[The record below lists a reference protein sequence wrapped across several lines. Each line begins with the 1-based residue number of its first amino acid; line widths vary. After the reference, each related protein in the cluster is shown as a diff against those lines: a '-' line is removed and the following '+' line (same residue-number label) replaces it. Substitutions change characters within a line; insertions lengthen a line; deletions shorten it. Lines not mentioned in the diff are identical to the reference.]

1 MAIKRNVY
9 LGKWWLSDVVWCL
22 SHGCMNVCV
31 VLENALKWLHGCICF
46 GKEAGARN
54 RAFSFKVASDG
65 GEKCFV
71 CAASAAAL
79 VSSSNRFLLGV
90 LQRVVVHVC
99 VLLCAYCICGCRSQ
113 SVMAAWLVS
122 RFVVMC
128 VQRCAFATWCC
139 KTHWNGCVKVA
150 WRRGCVRNTIVFCSW
165 ELWIVLEWL
174 HQGCDSDL
182 SLDLLNFG
190 AGGFTLKIPCKRC
203 FKIVFFCFGAE
214 IRSWSCNFSRS
225 CA

>member
-1 MAIKRNVY
+1 
-9 LGKWWLSDVVWCL
+9 
-22 SHGCMNVCV
+22 MNVCV

-54 RAFSFKVASDG
+54 RVFSFKVASDG

-113 SVMAAWLVS
+113 SAMAAWLVS

-128 VQRCAFATWCC
+128 VERCAFGTWCC

-150 WRRGCVRNTIVFCSW
+150 WRRGCVRDTIVFCSW

-182 SLDLLNFG
+182 SLELLNFG
-190 AGGFTLKIPCKRC
+190 AGGFTLKILCKKC
-203 FKIVFFCFGAE
+203 FKIFFFGFGAE
-214 IRSWSCNFSRS
+214 SRSWSCNFSRR